1 MTRARGWAICPSS
14 LVGFRVEGL
23 GFRFLGAL
31 RVSRLLGGEGLGRKL
46 VKVPPRKSFRQ
57 HGINYAEGQVH
68 AKAAGRVTFF
78 LAQVPILTWHSLW
91 QCVGVLLCSAVF

>member
-1 MTRARGWAICPSS
+1 MGSYI
-14 LVGFRVEGL
+14 
-23 GFRFLGAL
+23 
-31 RVSRLLGGEGLGRKL
+31 LGGEGLGRKL

-57 HGINYAEGQVH
+57 HGINHAEGQAH

-78 LAQVPILTWHSLW
+78 LAQVPILTWHSFW